1 MFFTN
6 NCLLSQMSQNK
17 NWVVVGISGVTCGGK
32 TTFATALRDLFP
44 DASIVHQDKYF
55 LQPDDARHTRIRS
68 LNHLNWEIPSA
79 LDMDKM
85 RSDIKRILSRLVWS
99 SFYVFT
105 FIITAISNQ
114 LHWRSSWYYKCFH
127 CGNYTT

>member
-1 MFFTN
+1 
-6 NCLLSQMSQNK
+6 MSQNK

-55 LQPDDARHTRIRS
+55 LQPDDARHTRIPN

-85 RSDIKRILSRLVWS
+85 RSDIKGILSRLVWS

-105 FIITAISNQ
+105 FIITATVHDIINVSTVGTTQ
-114 LHWRSSWYYKCFH
+114 LKSINLMKILY
-127 CGNYTT
+127 